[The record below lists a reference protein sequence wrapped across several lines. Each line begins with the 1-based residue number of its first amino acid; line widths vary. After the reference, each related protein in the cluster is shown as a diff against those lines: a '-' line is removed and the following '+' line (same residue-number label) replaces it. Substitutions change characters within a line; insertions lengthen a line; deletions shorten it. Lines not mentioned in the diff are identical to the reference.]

1 VTGIFLALLIDYILA
16 TAAGGSEKELWLGLE
31 AWRWMFLSM
40 AVPSLLYGGLALTIP
55 ESPRHLVSLG
65 KIDEAREV
73 LRKVLGNINL
83 DAKIA
88 QIRDTMRAHAKP
100 SWSDL
105 RGPAMGL
112 LPIVWVGIG
121 LSVFQQFVG
130 INVIFYYSSI
140 LWQAVGFNESD
151 SLIITVITSVVN
163 VVTTLIAIATID
175 KFGRKPLLLI
185 GSVGMTITL
194 GVMAIVFGTAG
205 TNAAGEPV
213 LHGLA
218 GPVAL
223 VAANL
228 FVFSFGMSWGPVV
241 WVLLGETF
249 PNRIRAAALSVAA
262 AAQWI
267 ANWIISTSF
276 PSLKD
281 AGLGLAYG
289 IYAAC
294 AFLSLLF
301 VIRFVRETKGQELEE
316 MTDEVQIMAH

>member
-1 VTGIFLALLIDYILA
+1 
-16 TAAGGSEKELWLGLE
+16 
-31 AWRWMFLSM
+31 
-40 AVPSLLYGGLALTIP
+40 
-55 ESPRHLVSLG
+55 
-65 KIDEAREV
+65 
-73 LRKVLGNINL
+73 
-83 DAKIA
+83 
-88 QIRDTMRAHAKP
+88 
-100 SWSDL
+100 
-105 RGPAMGL
+105 
-112 LPIVWVGIG
+112 
-121 LSVFQQFVG
+121 
-130 INVIFYYSSI
+130 
-140 LWQAVGFNESD
+140 
-151 SLIITVITSVVN
+151 

-194 GVMAIVFGTAG
+194 GVMSVVFGTAG
-205 TNAAGEPV
+205 TNAQGEPV

-218 GPVAL
+218 GPIAL

-267 ANWIISTSF
+267 ANWIVSTSF
-276 PSLKD
+276 PSLKN

-301 VIRFVRETKGQELEE
+301 VLRFVRETKGQELED
-316 MTDEVQIMAH
+316 MPDEVQIMAH